1 MEDRHTVSDPRPVDN
16 STVPSWTVDIL
27 RDNSVIV
34 DTILLNNSTLP
45 PRKNKRGKVLWRLPD
60 SLDRIVSSLEL
71 SFLHISFSLYCN
83 YLYQHNNCITFFIWL
98 NDYHSYFHLQYL
110 LSLHLA
116 PMIEGVF

>member
-16 STVPSWTVDIL
+16 TPSWEVDIL

-34 DTILLNNSTLP
+34 DTILLNNGTLP

-71 SFLHISFSLYCN
+71 SYLHISFSLYCN
-83 YLYQHNNCITFFIWL
+83 YLYQH
-98 NDYHSYFHLQYL
+98 
-110 LSLHLA
+110 LSLA
-116 PMIEGVF
+116 K

>member
-16 STVPSWTVDIL
+16 TPSWEVDIL
-27 RDNSVIV
+27 REGSVIV
-34 DTILLNNSTLP
+34 DTILLNNNTLP

-71 SFLHISFSLYCN
+71 SYLNISFSLYCN
-83 YLYQHNNCITFFIWL
+83 TLYQHNNCITFFYHWL
-98 NDYHSYFHLQYL
+98 NNHHSYLQYL

-116 PMIEGVF
+116 PMIEDVF

>member
-16 STVPSWTVDIL
+16 TPSWEVDIL

-60 SLDRIVSSLEL
+60 SLDRTVSSLEL
-71 SFLHISFSLYCN
+71 LYLCMTFSLCYN
-83 YLYQHNNCITFFIWL
+83 FISTQL
-98 NDYHSYFHLQYL
+98 MF
-110 LSLHLA
+110 LSLA
-116 PMIEGVF
+116 K